1 MKRIRSPGYPSCSLL
16 EAIEYINKIHAQDR
30 QHPVDRSIAAR
41 HLGFSG
47 ISGTSD
53 RALSA
58 LIHYGLAEK
67 MHKGEI
73 RVSDRALAIIHPHSP
88 EEQRE
93 ALRTAGFA
101 PDLFKEL
108 RQRYPGPPP
117 SREALSSFLSREGFG
132 AAAIGPA
139 SKAYLET
146 CYYLQREKAYESG
159 SFSEIPE
166 AESLSDEEKQQL
178 QADNRDSRGAMP
190 ITSIAPTP
198 EGLSSKRGLLLNQI
212 HMNVKGNK
220 EVHIEGILDYRGLLL
235 LEKKLIALKM
245 LLEPNESEED
255 DKATED

>member
-1 MKRIRSPGYPSCSLL
+1 MKRIRSPGYPSCSLV
-16 EAIEYINKIHAQDR
+16 EAIEYTYKIHAQDR
-30 QHPVDRSIAAR
+30 QHPVDRLIAAQ

-47 ISGTSD
+47 ISGASD

-67 MHKGEI
+67 VHKGEI

-93 ALRTAGFA
+93 ALRTSGFA

-117 SREALSSFLSREGFG
+117 SKEALSSFLSREGFG

-146 CYYLQREKAYESG
+146 CHYLQREKAYESD
-159 SFSEIPE
+159 SFSDGSEM
-166 AESLSDEEKQQL
+166 ESQIDGEKQQIH
-178 QADNRDSRGAMP
+178 ADNRDSRGELPVTKM
-190 ITSIAPTP
+190 APAG
-198 EGLSSKRGLLLNQI
+198 EGLSSKRELVLNQI
-212 HMNVKGNK
+212 YMNVKGNK

-255 DKATED
+255 DKAMED